1 MTKLFN
7 FIIFL
12 TIVYLFFNI
21 SVSQFEKFT
30 EIQKR
35 FAISNDSINVPY
47 NLPKKILY
55 NGEIIDE
62 NESSRDD
69 KKDIINTQFNS
80 GSWDDTPKLNER
92 KEAIVEDD
100 HYDQEKI
107 VNTEDND
114 TEINISD
121 IISDIEG
128 RSISENSCGYELS
141 ATKSNAEI
149 ICDSHTINN
158 LKLNKPTSDILNELN
173 KESSDGLPKT
183 IKDIYNKIVTLE
195 KGSTDNIK
203 TQGKHTMYTDSN
215 KYTTLKGQEPIVT
228 QLTKSLHANDPN
240 YDSYSIF

>member
-47 NLPKKILY
+47 KKQKKILY

-92 KEAIVEDD
+92 KEAINEAKEILDVEDVVAS
-100 HYDQEKI
+100 I
-107 VNTEDND
+107 LLLEDLRIQQN
-114 TEINISD
+114 
-121 IISDIEG
+121 
-128 RSISENSCGYELS
+128 
-141 ATKSNAEI
+141 
-149 ICDSHTINN
+149 
-158 LKLNKPTSDILNELN
+158 
-173 KESSDGLPKT
+173 
-183 IKDIYNKIVTLE
+183 
-195 KGSTDNIK
+195 
-203 TQGKHTMYTDSN
+203 
-215 KYTTLKGQEPIVT
+215 
-228 QLTKSLHANDPN
+228 
-240 YDSYSIF
+240 